1 MDMPGDT
8 GISCMHWQR
17 FWCMRISTGKTM
29 RTTLDL
35 PDRLMQDAMKASHQK
50 TKTAVI
56 IAALQDFVRKTRL
69 QELRSFK
76 GQVELAVDLDALRKR
91 A

>member
-1 MDMPGDT
+1 
-8 GISCMHWQR
+8 
-17 FWCMRISTGKTM
+17 M

-35 PDRLMQDAMKASHQK
+35 PDRLVQDAMKASHQK

-56 IAALQDFVRKTRL
+56 ITALQDFVRKSRL
-69 QELRSFK
+69 QELRGFK
-76 GQVELAVDLDALRKR
+76 GRVELDVDLDALRKR

>member
-1 MDMPGDT
+1 
-8 GISCMHWQR
+8 
-17 FWCMRISTGKTM
+17 M

-35 PDRLMQDAMKASHQK
+35 PDRLIQDAMKASHQK

-56 IAALQDFVRKTRL
+56 IAALQDLVRKNRI
-69 QELRSFK
+69 QKLRQFK
-76 GQVELAVDLDALRKR
+76 GRVDMDVNLDVLRKR

>member
-1 MDMPGDT
+1 
-8 GISCMHWQR
+8 
-17 FWCMRISTGKTM
+17 M

-35 PDRLMQDAMKASHQK
+35 PDRLMRDAMKASHQK

-56 IAALQDFVRKTRL
+56 IAALQDFVRRTRL

-76 GQVELAVDLDALRKR
+76 GRVELAVDLDALRKR

>member
-1 MDMPGDT
+1 
-8 GISCMHWQR
+8 
-17 FWCMRISTGKTM
+17 M

-35 PDRLMQDAMKASHQK
+35 PDQLVRDAMKASHQK

-56 IAALQDFVRKTRL
+56 IAALQDLVRKFRL

-76 GQVELAVDLDALRKR
+76 GQVELDVDLDALRKR

>member
-1 MDMPGDT
+1 
-8 GISCMHWQR
+8 
-17 FWCMRISTGKTM
+17 M

-35 PDRLMQDAMKASHQK
+35 PEALVQDAMKVCHQK

-56 IAALQDFVRKTRL
+56 IAALQDVVRKNRL
-69 QELRSFK
+69 QELRRFK
-76 GQVELAVDLDALRKR
+76 GRVNLALDLNMIRKR